1 MFSVGRPSDPQCRL
15 WFLFGK
21 ETNSPLFSG
30 KVVLPNALSTMTND
44 GATVKS
50 DTTSMLI
57 RVFNSHLSNSGPS
70 ILLFRGA
77 EELVIVLIAVKASAP
92 A

>member
-1 MFSVGRPSDPQCRL
+1 MSAVVPIRQ
-15 WFLFGK
+15 GK
-21 ETNSPLFSG
+21 NSPLFSG